1 MINAQMKNYDYY
13 IYGEQDA
20 YGQPTLSEKQGTV
33 KMAINVL
40 TKRIDD
46 NVLYSQAEYIG
57 LTSDAQIND
66 KYVIAYNSDKLKVL
80 YVYPFGR
87 LTQVYMARC
96 E

>member
-13 IYGEQDA
+13 IYGEQNA
-20 YGQPTLSEKQGTV
+20 YGQPALSDKKGVV

-40 TKRIDD
+40 SKRIED
-46 NVLYSQAEYIG
+46 NVLYAQAEYIG

-66 KYVIAYNSDKLKVL
+66 KYVIAYDSEKLKVL
-80 YVYPFGR
+80 YIYPYGR
-87 LTQVYMARC
+87 LKQVYMARC